1 MVAPIVPVT
10 ALAAAAPTAASAATA
25 ATGAAAGVAGGDSFA
40 NVLGSAIDALGQTT
54 ANASTLAV
62 QGATGQANVADV
74 QVASTEA
81 QLAVQLAT
89 TTRDDAVT
97 AFNSIMSMSAG

>member
-1 MVAPIVPVT
+1 MIAPIVPIT
-10 ALAAAAPTAASAATA
+10 AIASAAPAAAAPAAASATA
-25 ATGAAAGVAGGDSFA
+25 GAGSFS
-40 NVLGSAIDALGQTT
+40 NVLGSAIDALGSTT
-54 ANASTLAV
+54 ANADTLAV

-74 QVASTEA
+74 TVAAQEA
-81 QLAVQLAT
+81 QLSVQLAT